1 MSEHTQP
8 ATFSWLLEQNT
19 STQTAILRDID
30 ELVRI
35 IARELIEQEVE
46 RYAGARHSRDK
57 PHSSRYARHGSNPG
71 SIHVGTHRLPIDVPR
86 VRDQINGKCK
96 TLASYKQMHK
106 LSEPPES
113 LLQAIALGVGTRN
126 YHHLIETA
134 SDSFGLSKS
143 QISAQFVERSAK
155 AYEEFR
161 NRPLPKL
168 PIVAMMIDGKTF
180 QRQQIIVA
188 LGYDQTGKPHV
199 LDMIHS
205 TTENSRAIADML
217 RGLLKRGLNTKRGLL
232 LICDG
237 SKGILAAAQRVLG
250 NCLIQRCRVHKAE
263 NVASYLT
270 RELQAKWRR
279 KLYDA
284 WKLNDYG
291 KTKEKFDT
299 FIEELEH
306 INVSAARSLQEGLE
320 ETLTLQRIGMNELF
334 GRYFG
339 TTNRIENLN
348 RTMERFTRN
357 VCFWSQADQRL
368 RWACLAALHHESKMK
383 RIGNA
388 EHLEKL
394 TDAIIK
400 QLRKSNRR

>member
-8 ATFSWLLEQNT
+8 ASYSWFLQQDL
-19 STQTAILRDID
+19 STQTAILRDAG
-30 ELVRI
+30 ELFRI
-35 IARELIEQEVE
+35 IAQELIEQEVE
-46 RYAGARHSRDK
+46 RYAGARHSRNK
-57 PHSSRYARHGSNPG
+57 PHAGRYVRHGSNPG
-71 SIHVGTHRLPIDVPR
+71 SVHVGTQRLPIKVPR
-86 VRDQINGKCK
+86 VRDHIEGSCK
-96 TLASYKQMHK
+96 PLESYQQMHK
-106 LSEPPES
+106 VAEPPES
-113 LLQAIALGVGTRN
+113 LLHAIALGVGTRN

-134 SDSFGLSKS
+134 SNSFGLSKS
-143 QISAQFVERSAK
+143 QISAQFVARSAK

-180 QRQQIIVA
+180 QRQQIVVA
-188 LGYDQTGKPHV
+188 LGYDQKGKPHV

-205 TTENSRAIADML
+205 TTENGRAIADML

-232 LICDG
+232 MICDG
-237 SKGILAAAQRVLG
+237 SKGILSAAQRVLG

-263 NVASYLT
+263 NVASYLQK
-270 RELQAKWRR
+270 ELQSKWRR

-284 WKLNDYG
+284 WKISDYG
-291 KTKEKFDT
+291 QAKATLSAH
-299 FIEELEH
+299 IEELKH

-320 ETLTLQRIGMNELF
+320 ETLTLQKIGMNELF

-368 RWACLAALHHESKMK
+368 RWACLAALHHEANMK
-383 RIGNA
+383 RIANA
-388 EHLEKL
+388 DHLEKL
-394 TDAIIK
+394 TDAITKEI
-400 QLRKSNRR
+400 RKSRRR